1 MHQHSTSVDQA
12 TTSIETLTSLVEIF
26 MQNNKDL
33 CSRVANLESSPK
45 YVDEDDVSTIRSKQK
60 ARHPTMEIGESAM
73 TAIKQFTFEQDLG
86 ESKVYSRAR
95 RRKSLESLQSAGPS
109 FGWSCLSELS
119 LAQVSNISVISLP
132 LTANELANAKH
143 YSWTSTTEQ
152 IMRHTRPHMMDV
164 TAAEPGNH
172 ALGHPLDPELP
183 SVKEVVILG

>member
-1 MHQHSTSVDQA
+1 
-12 TTSIETLTSLVEIF
+12 
-26 MQNNKDL
+26 MQNNQDL
-33 CSRVANLESSPK
+33 CSRVTNLESPPSHEILRPVGLSAK

-60 ARHPTMEIGESAM
+60 ARDPSLEIGESAM

-86 ESKVYSRAR
+86 KSKVYIRAR
-95 RRKSLESLQSAGPS
+95 RRKSLQSLQSAAPS

-132 LTANELANAKH
+132 LTANELANARH

-152 IMRHTRPHMMDV
+152 IMRHSRPNMIGV

-172 ALGHPLDPELP
+172 ARRLPLDSELA